1 MTVDYVKYNEEAQTI
16 YNERSKIIS
25 TMADDYNMVIDLLE
39 KCREHKREIENTF
52 YKMVNYSDDIP
63 ALERLS
69 DEMLEMELK
78 VIRMEKQ
85 QIDLMNRHEEQI
97 C

>member
-1 MTVDYVKYNEEAQTI
+1 
-16 YNERSKIIS
+16 
-25 TMADDYNMVIDLLE
+25 MVIDLLE
-39 KCREHKREIENTF
+39 KCRER
-52 YKMVNYSDDIP
+52 KMVNYSDDIP

>member
-1 MTVDYVKYNEEAQTI
+1 
-16 YNERSKIIS
+16 
-25 TMADDYNMVIDLLE
+25 
-39 KCREHKREIENTF
+39 
-52 YKMVNYSDDIP
+52 MVNYSDDIP

>member
-1 MTVDYVKYNEEAQTI
+1 MLFYSLDKG
-16 YNERSKIIS
+16 
-25 TMADDYNMVIDLLE
+25 MDYNMVIDLLE
-39 KCREHKREIENTF
+39 KCRERRKEIEDTF
-52 YKMVNYSDDIP
+52 YKMVNYSDDFP
-63 ALERLS
+63 ALEKLS
-69 DEMLEMELK
+69 DEMIEMELK

>member
-1 MTVDYVKYNEEAQTI
+1 
-16 YNERSKIIS
+16 
-25 TMADDYNMVIDLLE
+25 MVIDLLE
-39 KCREHKREIENTF
+39 KCRERKREIENTF
-52 YKMVNYSDDIP
+52 YQMVNYSDDIP
-63 ALERLS
+63 ALEKLS